1 MPTLRL
7 LSYNVRYGGA
17 GREHALAGVVRATE
31 ADVVMLQE
39 ATDPRVVRRVAEL
52 AGYPQWGARAGHSTG
67 FLSRVPV
74 ASHAWHRPFGSR
86 HPFLEVELRE
96 PAWRLFGLHLAAW
109 FSKWVERRRAREIR
123 ALLDGIR
130 EHQEGFHLICGD
142 FNALAPG
149 ERLEVAR
156 MPRWIQAMVWLSGR
170 DIARDTIQVMLDAKY
185 ADAWRRLHPDEA
197 GYTFPTWDPHVRLD
211 YVFLPAGGADRLKE
225 CRIVADGPRVA
236 AASDHFPLLAHVEL
250 GNASPASQN
259 EQGQARDEK
268 RND

>member
-1 MPTLRL
+1 VPPLRL

-17 GREHALAGVVRATE
+17 GREHAIAAVVGAAG

-52 AGYPQWGARAGHSTG
+52 AGYPHWGARAGHSTG

-74 ASHAWHRPFGSR
+74 ESHAWHRPYGSR
-86 HPFLEVELRE
+86 HPFLEVALAE
-96 PAWRLFGLHLAAW
+96 PAWRVFGLHLAAW

-123 ALLDGIR
+123 ALLDGIKH
-130 EHQEGFHLICGD
+130 HQEGFHLICGD

-170 DIARDTIQVMLDAKY
+170 DIARDTIQVMLDARY
-185 ADAWRRLHPDEA
+185 ADAWRRLRPDDP

-211 YVFLPAGGADRLKE
+211 YVFTPEREAARLREVRVLTEAPGA
-225 CRIVADGPRVA
+225 AQ
-236 AASDHFPLLAHVEL
+236 ASDHFPLLIEVE
-250 GNASPASQN
+250 
-259 EQGQARDEK
+259 R
-268 RND
+268 